1 MYVYLSKNVRIRGY
15 FLEPKGVREE
25 ESVGN
30 TVLHF
35 LWVGGRGQTKKGKKE
50 RREGRGEL

>member
-1 MYVYLSKNVRIRGY
+1 VRIRGY
-15 FLEPKGVREE
+15 FSEPKGVREE

-30 TVLHF
+30 IAVHF
-35 LWVGGRGQTKKGKKE
+35 LWVGGRGQTKEERKE